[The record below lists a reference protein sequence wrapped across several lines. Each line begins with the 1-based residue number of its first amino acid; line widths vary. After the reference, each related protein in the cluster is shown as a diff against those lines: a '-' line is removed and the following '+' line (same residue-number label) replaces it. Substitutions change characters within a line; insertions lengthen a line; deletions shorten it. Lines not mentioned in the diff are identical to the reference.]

1 MSVQMSSDSSMI
13 ATTSTRARELN
24 AAEIAEIEH
33 EMSLYPDKQAVGLE
47 ALKIVQK
54 HQGWVSD
61 ESLLGIAKYLDLP
74 ASDLEGVATFFN
86 LVYRQ
91 PVGRNV
97 ILFCN
102 SVTCWIMGCDDLRQH
117 IIDTLGIDFGQTTED
132 GEFTLIPVPCL
143 GDCDKAPVMMVGEK
157 MQRKLTRDTID
168 EIVAEARIQSK
179 TRADV

>member
-1 MSVQMSSDSSMI
+1 MSVQMSSDPSVLAS
-13 ATTSTRARELN
+13 TSTRARTLTP
-24 AAEIAEIEH
+24 AEIAEIEH
-33 EMSLYPDKQAVGLE
+33 EMTLYPDKQAVGLE

-61 ESLLGIAKYLDLP
+61 ESLLAIAKYLDLP

-86 LVYRQ
+86 LVFRQ

-102 SVTCWIMGCDDLRQH
+102 SVSCWIMGCDDLRSH
-117 IIDTLGIDFGQTTED
+117 IKDTLGIDFGQTSAD

-157 MQRKLTRDTID
+157 MQRKLTKDTID
-168 EIVAEARIQSK
+168 EIVAEV
-179 TRADV
+179 RAQAD

>member
-1 MSVQMSSDSSMI
+1 MSVQMSSNPSVI
-13 ATTSTRARELN
+13 ATTSTRARRLTL
-24 AAEIAEIEH
+24 AEISEIEH
-33 EMSLYPDKQAVGLE
+33 EMTLYPDKQAVGLE

-61 ESLLGIAKYLDLP
+61 ESLLAIAKYLDLP

-102 SVTCWIMGCDDLRQH
+102 SVSCWIMGCDDLRQH
-117 IIDTLGIDFGQTTED
+117 IKDTLGIDFGQTSAD

-168 EIVAEARIQSK
+168 EIVAQV
-179 TRADV
+179 RA